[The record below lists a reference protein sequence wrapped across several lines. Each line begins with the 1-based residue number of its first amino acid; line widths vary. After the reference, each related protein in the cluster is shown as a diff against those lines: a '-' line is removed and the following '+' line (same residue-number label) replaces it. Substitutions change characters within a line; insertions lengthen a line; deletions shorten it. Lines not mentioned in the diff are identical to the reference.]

1 MLILAN
7 ILPTITASRADASS
21 ASGSKKPLKN
31 AAVLNIDF
39 LKSTKEKIYVNFF
52 FNKIEYYTLYS
63 KTASCIFGDFVI
75 EGFV

>member
-39 LKSTKEKIYVNFF
+39 LIA
-52 FNKIEYYTLYS
+52 I
-63 KTASCIFGDFVI
+63 
-75 EGFV
+75 